1 MVIVQPMKTMTF
13 VFLEIRAKVTYI
25 EYFRFLQ
32 ECTLNSQI

>member
-25 EYFRFLQ
+25 EYFRFQ